1 VENGGEVLFS
11 KAGSYI
17 KLASGRQDPIEYNK
31 GLFYLKMWVPR
42 DQGMDFH
49 GQA

>member
-1 VENGGEVLFS
+1 MFS

-17 KLASGRQDPIEYNK
+17 EHATGRQDQLEYRG
-31 GLFYLKMWVPR
+31 GLYFLKMWVPR